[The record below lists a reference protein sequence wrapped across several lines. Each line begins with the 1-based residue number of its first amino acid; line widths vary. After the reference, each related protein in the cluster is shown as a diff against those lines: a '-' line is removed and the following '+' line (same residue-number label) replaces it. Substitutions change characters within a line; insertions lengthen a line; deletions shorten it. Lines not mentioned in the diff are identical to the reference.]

1 MRFLRR
7 PAPAT
12 LLTLLTA
19 VAISRGTASAEP
31 VSEQTSCQPS
41 RGSLTFLSCSLA
53 QKLLPAAA
61 GAKVTVVDLKSDRE
75 LPAADAL
82 RERVQSAVAAALR
95 PASTTPSAGDPSK
108 LRLELAIEKSGGVL
122 RVTAELRRATGLWQR
137 VRHKKPSAERH
148 AFVEVPLDAE
158 LRALIPP
165 PPLVVS
171 ETLKLKAPERG
182 IVAVACGPLGSDG
195 GQELALVS
203 RSNVRVGRIAGRA
216 FDERKRV
223 AWAQLSPIASAPLR
237 EPLATAEITD
247 QGTLRVGLSDRRDGL
262 ELSRDLA
269 VTARYDGA
277 LPAPAGSCWA
287 RSGLGVAGLLT
298 PCTAKGA
305 AAGRPAPT
313 LDALAATTRLWLGR
327 DVTTSLLSASE
338 RGVVPSDTRV
348 GAQLALGDADDDGN
362 PELAFS
368 ADTLEAGKDKL
379 TLATISGGKL
389 TTRFTLPA
397 PAIAALA
404 ICGRR
409 EGPAMA
415 PLVVATGDELW
426 LIR

>member
-7 PAPAT
+7 RAPAT
-12 LLTLLTA
+12 LLALLAA
-19 VAISRGTASAEP
+19 VAISRSATSAEP
-31 VSEQTSCQPS
+31 AGEKASCQPS
-41 RGSLTFLSCSLA
+41 QGSLAFLSCSLA

-95 PASTTPSAGDPSK
+95 PAGSAPSSGDPSK
-108 LRLELAIEKSGGVL
+108 LRVELAIEKSGGVL

-137 VRHKKPSAERH
+137 VRHKKPSAEQQ
-148 AFVEVPLDAE
+148 AFVEVALDAE

-195 GQELALVS
+195 GQELVLVS
-203 RSNVRVGRIAGRA
+203 RSNVRVGRVAGRA
-216 FDERKRV
+216 FSERKRI
-223 AWAQLSPIASAPLR
+223 AWAALSAIAPAPLR
-237 EPLATAEITD
+237 EPIATAEITA

-277 LPAPAGSCWA
+277 LPGPGGGCWA
-287 RSGLGVAGLLT
+287 RSGLGFAALLAPCSARDAGT
-298 PCTAKGA
+298 
-305 AAGRPAPT
+305 GRSAPT

-327 DVTTSLLSASE
+327 DLTTSLLSASE

-415 PLVVATGDELW
+415 PLVIATSDELW